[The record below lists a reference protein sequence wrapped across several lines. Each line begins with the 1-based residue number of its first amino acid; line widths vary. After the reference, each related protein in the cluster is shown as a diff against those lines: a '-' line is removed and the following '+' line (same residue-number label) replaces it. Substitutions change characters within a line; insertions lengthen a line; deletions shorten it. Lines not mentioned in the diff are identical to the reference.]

1 MVTVQKGRPY
11 ARGVSD
17 ALIAAAEELMITEGY
32 SGLSVDGLVKKA
44 GTTRPTFYR
53 RFNGIADIALTVIR
67 KEYGVGAEV
76 DTGSIAADILAL
88 QKREVEM
95 LSTPLVRKNLTG
107 VLEAIRQDSEFGEL
121 FAEEFVKPRRR
132 NVERVLSLAQARGE
146 VVDEVSASDVCDALL
161 GPLLVRAVLPGS
173 DPLDATI
180 AETSTRMVLA
190 AITT

>member
-17 ALIAAAEELMITEGY
+17 ALITAAKELMITEGY
-32 SGLSVDGLVKKA
+32 SALSVDRLTKKA
-44 GTTRPTFYR
+44 GTTRPTFYSP
-53 RFNGIADIALTVIR
+53 FNGIADIALTVIR

-76 DTGSIAADILAL
+76 DTGSIATDILAL
-88 QKREVEM
+88 QNREVEM

-107 VLEAIRQDSEFGEL
+107 ILEAIRQDSEFGEL
-121 FAEEFVKPRRR
+121 FAEQFVKPRRR
-132 NVERVLSLAQARGE
+132 NVHRVPSLAQARGKA
-146 VVDEVSASDVCDALL
+146 VGEVSASDVCDALL

-173 DPLDATI
+173 PPLDAAI

>member
-1 MVTVQKGRPY
+1 MVTSQKGRPY
-11 ARGVSD
+11 AHGVSD

-67 KEYGVGAEV
+67 KEYGVGTEV

-88 QKREVEM
+88 QEREVEM

-146 VVDEVSASDVCDALL
+146 IVSEISASDVCDALL

-173 DPLDATI
+173 EPLDATI